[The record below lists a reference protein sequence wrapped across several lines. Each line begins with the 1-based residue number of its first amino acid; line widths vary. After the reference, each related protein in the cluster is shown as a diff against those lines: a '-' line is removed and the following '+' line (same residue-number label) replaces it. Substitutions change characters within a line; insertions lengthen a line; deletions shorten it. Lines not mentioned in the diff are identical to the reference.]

1 MKNMII
7 DMMVR
12 LYSRNKFHRNAM
24 KAIRELDECTDRELS
39 DMGINR
45 YEIRHKV
52 YSGYPK

>member
-1 MKNMII
+1 MKNKIRDIVVNM
-7 DMMVR
+7 
-12 LYSRNKFHRNAM
+12 YSRNKYHRNASRAM
-24 KAIRELDECTDRELS
+24 KQLHACTDRELS

>member
-1 MKNMII
+1 MKNKIRDII
-7 DMMVR
+7 VN
-12 LYSRNKFHRNAM
+12 LYSRNKYHRNASRAM
-24 KAIRELDECTDRELS
+24 KQLHACTDRELS